1 MCEGKEDLLIR
12 RWEAMIIPQLTAVA
26 VKEKRDIAS
35 LTEGMNGLTDGM
47 LADISCIFTLFA
59 GIVANVLI

>member
-1 MCEGKEDLLIR
+1 
-12 RWEAMIIPQLTAVA
+12 MIIPQLTAVA